1 MIRCGK
7 RFTQR
12 LNGLEA
18 LQPTCIEVSNL
29 ITRRACRISVAGVQ
43 PQTLRFANSPDLG
56 VVMEVWWGDP
66 VPEITYASAWRC
78 VAGLSRSCQPTVAMC
93 WLAVAARELA
103 GPDAHLSPPAS
114 RLLLRALHRGRC
126 RGPPRPTEPRGF
138 LHTSSAAHLSP
149 PSMTGIV
156 IPISHSFIDR
166 NKQ

>member
-103 GPDAHLSPPAS
+103 GPDAHLSPCVAPTS
-114 RLLLRALHRGRC
+114 
-126 RGPPRPTEPRGF
+126 PRPSSWPLPWATP
-138 LHTSSAAHLSP
+138 SDSAAGFPPHELS
-149 PSMTGIV
+149 GAIV
-156 IPISHSFIDR
+156 AAQSHSPAWP
-166 NKQ
+166 QVWCSQAP